1 MSVEVV
7 EVKGKKEIKAF
18 LSLPF
23 KLYKDD
29 PLWVPPLLSEVLPFF
44 DGRHPFCRHAT
55 IKPFI
60 ALKGGEPVGR
70 VAAIVDQNFISYHG
84 ERVGYFGFFEVV
96 DDLQVAKVL
105 FERVEE
111 ELKHQSIK
119 KIIGPMNPST
129 NYECGL
135 LVQGFETPPFFLMP
149 HNPPYYA
156 RFLDAMGFDKAKDL
170 YANLLVGEG
179 DLPKK
184 VKRIASW
191 ARDKLPEVRVRNV
204 KAKGLEGDVRKFIEV
219 YNESWANNWGFV
231 PMSEEEVSYMAKS
244 LKRIL
249 VPELALFAEVESE
262 PIAFILAL
270 PNYNHVLKVLGGQI
284 TPWGLVKA
292 LLAKRRIKELRIP
305 LFGIRPK
312 YRHRGIDAMLYAE
325 VFKRGWEMGYR
336 VAELSWILEDNRLM
350 QKAIEAIGGKP
361 YKVYRIFG
369 KAI

>member
-1 MSVEVV
+1 MRIEVI
-7 EVKGKKEIKAF
+7 EAKGEKEIKAF
-18 LSLPF
+18 LRLPF

-29 PLWVPPLLSEVLPFF
+29 SLWVPPLLSEVLPFF

-55 IKPFI
+55 IKPFL
-60 ALKGGEPVGR
+60 ALKKGEPLGR
-70 VAAIVDQNFISYHG
+70 VAAIVDRNFISYHG
-84 ERVGYFGFFEVV
+84 KKVGYFGFFEAV
-96 DDLQVAKVL
+96 DDLEVARAL

-111 ELKHQSIK
+111 ELKGQSIK
-119 KIIGPMNPST
+119 EIIGPMNPST

-156 RFLDAMGFDKAKDL
+156 RLLDAMGFDKAKDL

-184 VKRIASW
+184 VTRIASW
-191 ARDKLPEVRVRNV
+191 AREKIPQIKIRHVQTKRLEEEVKR
-204 KAKGLEGDVRKFIEV
+204 FMEV

-231 PMSEEEVSYMAKS
+231 PMSEAEVSYMAKS
-244 LKRIL
+244 LKKVL
-249 VPELALFAEVESE
+249 VPELALFAEVDSE
-262 PIAFILAL
+262 PVAFILAL
-270 PNYNHVLKVLGGQI
+270 PNYNHVLKALGGRM
-284 TPWGLVKA
+284 TPWGLLKA
-292 LLAKRRIKELRIP
+292 LWARCRIKELRIP

-312 YRHRGIDAMLYAE
+312 YRQRGIDAMLYAE

-350 QKAIEAIGGKP
+350 QKAIEALGGKP
-361 YKVYRIFG
+361 YKIYRIFV
-369 KAI
+369 KAV